1 MKRPAQSDEWRL
13 DLILKHKAVS
23 GPRRPEGVL
32 GGPGWLP
39 WPAVTPP

>member
-23 GPRRPEGVL
+23 GPRRPEG
-32 GGPGWLP
+32 GGLAGFPGQQVTLP
-39 WPAVTPP
+39 